1 MPTWKIL
8 SIGCLALGLGM
19 GQAQAAPAAPA
30 PSVATAGADS
40 GVVHVRRG
48 WGPGLGIGLGL
59 GLFTGAVIANET
71 YRPRPGYYY
80 DDYGYDGPYYAPAG
94 YGGDPRELCA
104 QNFRSFEWDTGR
116 YTTYS
121 GERRVCP
128 YLR

>member
-1 MPTWKIL
+1 MTTWKIVPV
-8 SIGCLALGLGM
+8 GVLALAFALAP
-19 GQAQAAPAAPA
+19 AQAAPAAP
-30 PSVATAGADS
+30 PSAVATGASNDI
-40 GVVHVRRG
+40 VKVRRG

-59 GLFTGAVIANET
+59 GLFGGAVIANEA
-71 YRPRPGYYY
+71 YRPRAGTYY

-94 YGGDPRELCA
+94 YGGDARELCA
-104 QNFRSFEWDTGR
+104 RNFRSFEWDTGR

>member
-1 MPTWKIL
+1 MTSWKIL
-8 SIGCLALGLGM
+8 PVSVLALACVL
-19 GQAQAAPAAPA
+19 APVQAAPAVPH
-30 PSVATAGADS
+30 SATAIDAGNDI
-40 GVVHVRRG
+40 VKVRRG

-59 GLFTGAVIANET
+59 GLFTGAVIANEA

-80 DDYGYDGPYYAPAG
+80 DDYSYDGPYYAPAG

-104 QNFRSFEWDTGR
+104 RNFRSFEWDTGR